1 MLDSL
6 TADLLYKHSSFLG
19 FTNAYNYLFKC
30 REAYIID
37 TDKIKRTC
45 LHESRL
51 IEAWFYYQ
59 YLKTYQ
65 LINHNLIIN
74 PAPKINTLDRAIRKL
89 KPQFVDY
96 FTKKWTGN

>member
-65 LINHNLIIN
+65 LINQNLIIN
-74 PAPKINTLDRAIRKL
+74 PAPKINTLNRAIRNL
-89 KPQFVDY
+89 NPNLSPFL
-96 FTKKWTGN
+96 KKWTSN